1 MAALCVS
8 QVRENFL
15 KISSSHIA
23 TALLTAAG
31 FAGQAHAYLL
41 TSGGVNVAGEGQY
54 SAVAGA
60 ITTTFNDGLRP
71 AGYASGDIVIGT
83 SGDNAAPPNDSSYY
97 FTVGPTAGTP
107 ATLSL
112 GSLSQYFGF
121 YTGSEDA
128 YNGLDLL
135 LGSTVLHS
143 FTGTDFAA
151 LVGDPANGHR
161 ENFVY
166 VNIFAQNAGEYF
178 DGVRFSSSINA
189 FESDNHAVLAVPE
202 PSEYAMLMAGLLLM
216 GFVVHRRRA

>member
-1 MAALCVS
+1 M
-8 QVRENFL
+8 
-15 KISSSHIA
+15 KIHTKNIA
-23 TALLTAAG
+23 TVLLAAAG

-41 TSGGVNVAGEGQY
+41 TPGGIDVAGEGRY

-60 ITTTFNDGLRP
+60 VTTTFNDGLQP
-71 AGYASGDIVIGT
+71 AGYTGGSIRIG
-83 SGDNAAPPNDSSYY
+83 SDANHAAPPNDTSYY
-97 FTVGPTAGTP
+97 FAVGPTAGTP

-151 LVGDPANGHR
+151 LRGDDANGNR

-166 VNIFAQNAGEYF
+166 VNIFAENAGEYF
-178 DGVRFSSSINA
+178 DGLRFSSSVNA

-202 PSEYAMLMAGLLLM
+202 PSEYATLMAGLLLM